1 MPAPSPSSPRADG
14 AGAARRRQAVRRG
27 RLAERLAAWLLR
39 LKGYQVI
46 DRNLTLPQG
55 EIDLLVRRGDIL
67 AVVEVK
73 QRPDLAAALDAVS
86 PRQRARLQRAALALL
101 ARRPDLGRCQIRFD
115 IVAVTPWPRHLVD
128 AWRP

>member
-1 MPAPSPSSPRADG
+1 MPAPSPSSPRAES

-39 LKGYQVI
+39 LKGYQVLG
-46 DRNLTLPQG
+46 RNLALPQG
-55 EIDLLVRRGDIL
+55 EIDLLVRRGNIL
-67 AVVEVK
+67 VVVEVK

-86 PRQRARLQRAALALL
+86 PRQRARLQRAALAVL

-115 IVAVTPWPRHLVD
+115 IVAVTPWPRHLAD